1 MRYNIGIRYVHIS
14 PGAMAN
20 SVTSMMLSV
29 VNSCTVYMLISPGN
43 FRNKT
48 NESMEV

>member
-1 MRYNIGIRYVHIS
+1 MRYNIGIHYVHIS
-14 PGAMAN
+14 PGAIAN
-20 SVTSMMLSV
+20 CDTTKMLSV

-48 NESMEV
+48 NESMVV